1 MHHKKLLSLFWSL
14 AQAGLPVPEICAIL
28 GPVSGPA
35 GANRAHF
42 RTGWQFL
49 LRFGPILRD
58 PCRMDRFDALL
69 LEALQR
75 NARATAEAL
84 SEQVALSPDACR
96 KRLARLRASGIIEAE
111 IAVLDPARVGRG
123 LILIVEVT
131 LQNERKA
138 DLDRFKTAMQAAPEV
153 MQCYYVTGNADFILI
168 LSARDMADYDA
179 FTRRHFFAEDNIL
192 RFRTSAVMDRVK
204 TGFSLPLDSA

>member
-1 MHHKKLLSLFWSL
+1 
-14 AQAGLPVPEICAIL
+14 
-28 GPVSGPA
+28 
-35 GANRAHF
+35 
-42 RTGWQFL
+42 
-49 LRFGPILRD
+49 
-58 PCRMDRFDALL
+58 
-69 LEALQR
+69 
-75 NARATAEAL
+75 
-84 SEQVALSPDACR
+84 
-96 KRLARLRASGIIEAE
+96 
-111 IAVLDPARVGRG
+111 VLDPARVGRG